1 MRVAVGECVEQ
12 QTFHD
17 SGTVSARRLLFLHRS
32 GKIFRQRRFPRLVL
46 AHGRRI
52 HPEAT
57 HNQRGVPRWDG
68 SKAQRLLRLDMDEG
82 KHKNTKPM
90 ELFNSRPEYYE
101 KYELKVFRGHIC
113 QEQRKRKLVA
123 RCKNKK

>member
-1 MRVAVGECVEQ
+1 MKPDEVYNSRPEFADFELKNANLRKLIVEDNDYAASDCAAIA
-12 QTFHD
+12 HD
-17 SGTVSARRLLFLHRS
+17 
-32 GKIFRQRRFPRLVL
+32 
-46 AHGRRI
+46 RRI

-57 HNQRGVPRWDG
+57 HNQRDVPRWDG

-90 ELFNSRPEYYE
+90 ELFKSRPEYYE

-123 RCKNKK
+123 SYKNKK